1 MNPLLLHMIGRT
13 RHRRN
18 RVAAVPVYQNS
29 TDQTVPYR
37 EGVSTFM
44 LYVLEIQRDVSVASA
59 LHVGS
64 RARRKYPQKQW
75 ITLWEIE
82 NSDGDD
88 SQDQIDN
95 RPV

>member
-1 MNPLLLHMIGRT
+1 
-13 RHRRN
+13 
-18 RVAAVPVYQNS
+18 
-29 TDQTVPYR
+29 
-37 EGVSTFM
+37 M